1 MKAARM
7 TLSLEEKDMK
17 QIKKFC
23 KDNGFNLS
31 AKTVQLWKEFIENEN
46 K

>member
-7 TLSLEEKDMK
+7 TLSLEEKDME